1 MPVAKPIVVYH
12 FILIKTMLNKPLMTA
27 DIESLINIALE
38 EDIHSGD
45 ITTRNIISP
54 GQLGEAELTAKETL
68 ILSGLEIFKT
78 LFLKLDSGTAFLS
91 EPFKD
96 GDTLEKGSTIIKFRC
111 DGVKILEGERSGLN
125 ILQWLSGIATLT
137 RKYVDK
143 AQPVIVLDTRKTTPG
158 LRVFEKYAV
167 CCGGGTN
174 HRFGLYDAVMI
185 KDNHI
190 KSAGS
195 IFQAVGKVREALG
208 NKNTIEVETQNLD
221 EVQDALDNNVDII
234 MLDNMSIDCIRE
246 AVKVIDG
253 RAKVEIS
260 GGVNLESLEEIS
272 KTGADF
278 VSVGALTHS
287 APAVDISMNII
298 NSSETK

>member
-1 MPVAKPIVVYH
+1 
-12 FILIKTMLNKPLMTA
+12 MLNKSLNTA
-27 DIESLINIALE
+27 DIESLINTALN
-38 EDIHSGD
+38 EDIQNGD
-45 ITTRNIISP
+45 ITTRNIITK
-54 GQLGEAELTAKETL
+54 GQICEAELIAKDSL
-68 ILSGLEIFKT
+68 ILSGLEIFKA
-78 LFLKLDSGTAFLS
+78 LFLKLDSGTTFLS
-91 EPFKD
+91 EPFHD
-96 GDTLEKGSTIIKFRC
+96 GDSVIKGSTIIKFRC

-143 AQPVIVLDTRKTTPG
+143 AHPVIVLDTRKTTPG

-174 HRFGLYDAVMI
+174 HRFGLFDAVMI

-195 IFQAVGKVREALG
+195 IFRAVEKVREALG
-208 NKNTIEVETQNLD
+208 NQKTIEVETQNLD
-221 EVQDALDNNVDII
+221 EVEEALEHKVDII
-234 MLDNMSIDCIRE
+234 MLDNMSVDRVRE
-246 AVKVIDG
+246 AVKLING
-253 RAKVEIS
+253 RAKIEIS

-287 APAVDISMNII
+287 APAVDISMNIV
-298 NSSETK
+298 SS

>member
-1 MPVAKPIVVYH
+1 
-12 FILIKTMLNKPLMTA
+12 MLKNTLMTA
-27 DIESLINIALE
+27 DIESLINTCLD
-38 EDIHSGD
+38 EDIQSGD
-45 ITTRNIISP
+45 ITTRNIISN
-54 GQLGEAELTAKETL
+54 GQICEAELIAKDSL

-78 LFLKLDSGTAFLS
+78 LFLKLDPETVFLS
-91 EPFKD
+91 EPFHD
-96 GDTLEKGSTIIKFRC
+96 GDSIEKGSTIIKFRC

-143 AQPVIVLDTRKTTPG
+143 AHPVIVLDTRKTTPG
-158 LRVFEKYAV
+158 LRIFEKYAV
-167 CCGGGTN
+167 YSGGGTN

-195 IFQAVGKVREALG
+195 IFRAVEKIREAMG
-208 NKNTIEVETQNLD
+208 NKNKIEVETQNLD
-221 EVQDALDNNVDII
+221 EVREALENRVDII
-234 MLDNMSIDCIRE
+234 MLDNMSIKMIRD
-246 AVKVIDG
+246 AVILIDG

-260 GGVNLESLEEIS
+260 GGVTLECLDEIS

-298 NSSETK
+298 SS